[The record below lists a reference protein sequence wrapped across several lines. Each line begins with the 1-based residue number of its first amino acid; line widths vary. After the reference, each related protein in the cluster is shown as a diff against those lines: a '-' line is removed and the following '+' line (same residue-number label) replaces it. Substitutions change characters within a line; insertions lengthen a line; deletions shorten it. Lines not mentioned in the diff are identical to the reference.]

1 MTRMKKEL
9 IQGIPFWVDA
19 QNRIF
24 AFESKEQPANPLW
37 LGTYDPKTE
46 KIELR
51 PDWEA
56 AYRDKLEHYRQTCA
70 PRARV
75 PPAATS

>member
-1 MTRMKKEL
+1 MKKEL

-24 AFESKEQPANPLW
+24 AFEGKEVPTNPLW
-37 LGTYDPKTE
+37 LGSYNTQTK
-46 KIELR
+46 KIDLR
-51 PDWEA
+51 ADWQA
-56 AYRDKLEHYRQTCA
+56 AYEEKLSEYRRSTA

-75 PPAATS
+75 PQATN